1 MSLDSSHMTRM
12 VKLIFEAAMLK
23 RTCRTGY
30 AFLGSGQENVAAH
43 SFSTAFIAMLL
54 GRMVPEADM
63 ERLVQMAVLHD
74 LPEARTGDANGV
86 HKLYVTRDEKSAF
99 RDAVDG
105 SMFARDMLD
114 LYRDFEEGASLEAKL
129 VRDADQLDMLIS
141 LKEQAD
147 CGNPNAASWV
157 PFVKERLIT
166 SEAKML
172 AQRIDDVH
180 WASWWMES
188 FTEIHGK
195 DQMEDKKEE

>member
-1 MSLDSSHMTRM
+1 MSFDSSHMIRM

-23 RTCRTGY
+23 RTHRTGY

-54 GRMVPEADM
+54 GRMIPGADM
-63 ERLVQMAVLHD
+63 ERLVQMAIVHD

-86 HKLYVTRDEKSAF
+86 HKLYVKRDEGRAF

-105 SMFARDMLD
+105 CMFADDMLD

-147 CGNPNAASWV
+147 SGNPDAAVWV

-172 AQRIDDVH
+172 AQRIGDVH

-188 FTEIHGK
+188 FAETHGK
-195 DQMEDKKEE
+195 DNREDREEE